1 VASEDTEAIIDSL
14 NILNAQKQMAADG
27 AASGNTK
34 TKGVV
39 VDSKSGKKAKAV
51 SPTLTSNENSRLE
64 KVFKILK
71 KVINPDPEAGKS
83 STSSRA
89 TEKEQTGSSAPVPTT
104 QAPKDG
110 SSLLKKLGLAALLAS
125 ISAFIAEFSGPIIE
139 FAVKAVAKVKAWIKI
154 LKPIAKTL
162 FRAVKAIGTFFTES
176 KFGSRVIKFIKGVK
190 GVGEFFGNIGTN
202 IAKFASS
209 VVDFLKPAGPDAVK
223 IGKGAKGALM
233 ASKVGLKFLKFLR
246 FLPVIG
252 GLVSFGFAFVKFK
265 NGDNVGGMLELLS
278 GVLNLIPLGFTNIA
292 SALIDGYILY
302 RDFQLAK
309 PGNTPD
315 NVDGNILDSIT
326 GFISNKLIP
335 VLRYVPGIGGII
347 QLGEAVGKFA
357 GGDMIGGFRDLYGG
371 LFGLVGGKGL
381 GDAVDSGFDFIVGMF
396 DSDAI
401 DSPAANKGST
411 FKDFTSNIWQAVKD
425 KVKKFG
431 TKVKDYV
438 IDTIPFARDLLGDT
452 EAAEDNEASSGNAGV
467 NIVKKVAKAGFNMS
481 PIGLAAKAGSAIAD
495 FFMNDG
501 ILTHGG
507 QKVRINSKDD
517 VLALKTGG
525 PLDKLLNPSTLD
537 IGSAQVF
544 DDMRELGKAQLQ
556 TLVAIKNGIN
566 ALVAKGGQSTSGL
579 MEINLKQ
586 NKLTNAFRKNEQYP

>member
-1 VASEDTEAIIDSL
+1 MDGLGII
-14 NILNAQKQMAADG
+14 NAQQEMVGAGTQAA
-27 AASGNTK
+27 AK
-34 TKGVV
+34 KKGVV

-51 SPTLTSNENSRLE
+51 SPTLTSNENSRFE
-64 KVFKILK
+64 KIFKILK

-83 STSSRA
+83 STTSRA

-104 QAPKDG
+104 QAQAPKDG

-139 FAVKAVAKVKAWIKI
+139 FAVKAVTKVKAWIKI
-154 LKPIAKTL
+154 LSPIAKTL
-162 FRAVKAIGTFFTES
+162 FRAVRAIGTFFTES
-176 KFGSRVIKFIKGVK
+176 KFGSRVMKFIKSVK
-190 GVGEFFGNIGTN
+190 GVGKFFGNIGTN

-209 VVDFLKPAGPDAVK
+209 VVDFLKPAGPAAVK

-252 GLVSFGFAFVKFK
+252 GLISFGFAFVKFK

-357 GGDMIGGFRDLYGG
+357 GGDMVGGFRDLYGG
-371 LFGLVGGKGL
+371 LFGLMGGKGL
-381 GDAVDSGFDFIVGMF
+381 SDVMTTGLDFVIGMFNSDAVDS
-396 DSDAI
+396 
-401 DSPAANKGST
+401 PAAEKGNT
-411 FKDFTSNIWQAVKD
+411 FKEFTSNIWQAVKD
-425 KVKKFG
+425 KVKAFG
-431 TKVKDYV
+431 SKVKDYV
-438 IDTIPFARDLLGDT
+438 IDTIPFARDLLGDIGS
-452 EAAEDNEASSGNAGV
+452 AGNAGV
-467 NIVKKVAKAGFNMS
+467 DIVKKVAKAGLNMS
-481 PIGLAAKAGSAIAD
+481 GLAAKAGSAIAD

-501 ILTHGG
+501 VIMHGG

-566 ALVAKGGQSTSGL
+566 ALVAGAGSTASSK
-579 MEINLKQ
+579 MEVDLSDNRTTKEFYKQ
-586 NKLTNAFRKNEQYP
+586 IA